1 MSKVTST
8 FRLYHRYL
16 GFFLAGIM
24 IIYALSGIL
33 MIFRTTDFLKVEKQ
47 ITREIATNVAGSEL
61 GRALFIRDFKVVEEN
76 EEMVRFEQGTYN
88 KATGVAEYK
97 VKELPTVL
105 QKLETMHKATVN
117 SPLFFLNIFFG
128 ISLLFFSVSAF
139 FMFAKSTKIF
149 KKGIYVAIGGLVFA
163 IIVVVFSSF

>member
-1 MSKVTST
+1 MSKVNST

-24 IIYALSGIL
+24 VIYAFSGVI

-47 ITREIATNVAGSEL
+47 ITREIQPNIAGSEL
-61 GRALFIRDFKVVEEN
+61 GRALFIRDFKIVEETP
-76 EEMVRFEQGTYN
+76 EIVKFEQGTYT
-88 KATGVAEYK
+88 KASGVAEYK

-105 QKLETMHKATVN
+105 QKLETMHKATTN

-128 ISLLFFSVSAF
+128 LSLLFFSVSAF
-139 FMFAKSTKIF
+139 FMFAKSNKVL
-149 KKGIYVAIGGLVFA
+149 KKGIYVAIGGLLFA
-163 IIVVVFSSF
+163 ILVVAFSSF